1 MTVSSRSAKLKS
13 LELQGYKTF
22 ASKAEFLFAPT
33 ITAIVG
39 PNGSGKS
46 NIADSIR
53 WVLGEQSYS
62 LLRGK
67 KTEDM
72 IFTGSDSKPRAGMAS
87 AQITF
92 DNSNG
97 WLPIDFTEVTVGRKA
112 YRDGQNEYMINGQRV
127 RLKDVSE
134 MLARSGLAQ
143 RTYTIIGQ
151 GLVDAALSLKAE
163 ERRRLFEEAAG
174 IGLYRSRREEALRR
188 LETTRRNLER
198 VQDILAELKPRLRS
212 LERQAQRARDYEQ
225 VKEDLQEALR
235 VWYGFHYHQ
244 LLSTLQNARLRAR
257 EGVSTRDDLRDA
269 QSQCEQDLEST
280 RAEIE
285 RLRADLQQR
294 TNESSQLY
302 EQREAMG
309 RKLAVAE
316 ERQRW
321 LGEQADLI
329 TSEIESLQADRQVL
343 VGRIENA
350 QTIYDAASESL
361 REAEAARQQTIERG
375 GFDMEERQT
384 WVSRARSLRSSL
396 EDLAA
401 KRAAWETRS
410 QQALARLAELQTQ
423 AEAVTGE
430 SGTAEQEKEQ
440 AASAAKQA
448 EDVFRSAAAAATAAD
463 QTWRKARGE
472 AEDVESQ
479 MKQAEAE
486 LGELRAAAAAAEARW
501 KTIVELERG
510 SGDAVERLISASE
523 QGQLGGLLG
532 LLAGQM
538 QFDKE
543 HESAVLAALGEFAG
557 GLAFRTKTGLQQAL
571 DLLAGERPNGL
582 AALLPLEPSSSLKR
596 VKAPSAAGVVGIAAD
611 LVSTSEDYRPLV
623 EALLSRAVVVD
634 GRRAAAQIA
643 PRLPEDAR
651 AITLAGEVFYPNG
664 AVVVGR
670 RAPVVQLASSKELEA
685 EAAALQGKIQQTV
698 GRMGNLEGSLGE
710 AEQRV
715 QVALSD
721 LEGRREE
728 ERQAQL
734 AWREAVLRQEQVT
747 SHAAGIARRA
757 QAVAAEIGTL
767 RKSVEGLD
775 AQREDL
781 LPERERLESELQSV
795 QSRLQA
801 AESDVQVAQAESSW
815 QMAKRNAVEAEGR
828 LEDLGGRLEALDREI
843 AQWQTRG
850 EATQSEQ
857 RELAGTLDA
866 LRAGVAESETALE
879 RKTAEVA
886 PLEESLRAAENRRTE
901 LERQESKIRADLR
914 LAEHRHSQAQIEL
927 ARREEELVSLK
938 RRIEDDFGL
947 VSFEG
952 EEGSPEQAP
961 LPIEG
966 LVEKLPHID
975 LLPAEQEAAVRR
987 LRAQLRRMG
996 AINPEAQQEYREVRT
1011 RVEFM
1016 TSQVDDLREAEK
1028 QLQDVIA
1035 ELDMLME
1042 REFKATFEAVASAF
1056 KETFQRL
1063 FGGGS
1068 ARLTLTEPDNPND
1081 SGIEIEARLPGKRE
1095 QGLAVLS
1102 GGERSLTACALVFAL
1117 LQVSPTPF
1125 CVLDEVDAMLDE
1137 ANVDRFRDMLRELSD
1152 ATQFIVIT
1160 HNRQTVQ
1167 AAESVYGVSMGM
1179 DSASKVISLDL
1190 DQAEREVAA

>member
-1 MTVSSRSAKLKS
+1 MTVTSRSAKLKS
-13 LELQGYKTF
+13 LQLQGYKTF
-22 ASKAEFLFAPT
+22 ASKADFLFAPT

-72 IFTGSDSKPRAGMAS
+72 IFTGSESKPRSGMAS
-87 AQITF
+87 AEITF

-97 WLPIDFTEVTVGRKA
+97 WLPIDFSEVTIGRRA

-127 RLKDVSE
+127 RLRDVSE

-188 LETTRRNLER
+188 LESTRRNLER
-198 VQDILAELKPRLRS
+198 VQDILSELRPRLRS

-244 LLSTLQNARLRAR
+244 LLATLQNARQHAR
-257 EGVSTRDDLRDA
+257 EGATARDDLREA
-269 QSQCEQDLEST
+269 QSQCEQDLLAT
-280 RAEIE
+280 RGEIE
-285 RLRADLQQR
+285 NLRADLQRR
-294 TNESSQLY
+294 TNESAELY

-309 RKLAVAE
+309 RKLAVTE

-321 LGEQADLI
+321 LADQADLV
-329 TSEIESLQADRQVL
+329 TSEVQSLQADRQVL

-350 QTIYDAASESL
+350 HAIYDAAAGSL
-361 REAEAARQQTIERG
+361 EEAEAERRQAIERG
-375 GFDMEERQT
+375 GFDVEERQT
-384 WVSRARSLRSSL
+384 WVSRSRSLRQSL

-401 KRAAWETRS
+401 RRSAWETRS
-410 QQALARLAELQTQ
+410 QQAMARLAELQAQ
-423 AEAVTGE
+423 ADAIGAE
-430 SGTAEQEKEQ
+430 SQASEQELDQ
-440 AASAAKQA
+440 AASSARTAEELYRSVQA
-448 EDVFRSAAAAATAAD
+448 EATAAD
-463 QTWRKARGE
+463 QAWSQARADAESAESNLKQTE
-472 AEDVESQ
+472 AD
-479 MKQAEAE
+479 
-486 LGELRAAAAAAEARW
+486 LGELRAAAAAAEARL

-510 SGDAVERLISASE
+510 SGDAIERLISAAE

-538 QFDKE
+538 QFSKE

-557 GLAFRTKTGLQQAL
+557 GLAFRTQTGLQQAL
-571 DLLAGERPNGL
+571 ELLSSERTNGL
-582 AALLPLEPSSSLKR
+582 AALLPLEPASSPKPM
-596 VKAPSAAGVVGIAAD
+596 KAPSGAGVIGMAAD
-611 LVSTSEDYRPLV
+611 LVRTSDDYRPLV
-623 EALLSRAVVVD
+623 EALLSRAVVVE
-634 GRRAAAQIA
+634 GRHAAAQIA
-643 PRLPEDAR
+643 SDLPEGSR

-670 RAPVVQLASSKELEA
+670 RVPKVQFANSSELEA
-685 EAAALQGKIQQTV
+685 QLADIQGSIQQTANRSESLQRAV
-698 GRMGNLEGSLGE
+698 QEAGGRVRRAQTEFES
-710 AEQRV
+710 
-715 QVALSD
+715 
-721 LEGRREE
+721 RREA

-734 AWREAVLRQEQVT
+734 TWREATLRQEQAT
-747 SHAAGIARRA
+747 DRAAEVARRL
-757 QAVAAEIGTL
+757 QSVAAEIASL
-767 RKSVEGLD
+767 RKSIEAME

-781 LPERERLESELQSV
+781 LPERERLESELQST
-795 QSRLQA
+795 QTRLQA
-801 AESDVQVAQAESSW
+801 AESDVQLAQVESSW

-828 LEDLGGRLEALDREI
+828 LEDLKGRLETLDREL
-843 AQWQTRG
+843 AQWQSRAELTR
-850 EATQSEQ
+850 SEQ
-857 RELAGTLDA
+857 QELAEALVE
-866 LRAGVAESETALE
+866 LRAGVAKFEVVLES
-879 RKTAEVA
+879 KTAEVA
-886 PLEESLRAAENRRTE
+886 PLEEGLREAENRRTE
-901 LERQESKIRADLR
+901 LERSESKIRADLR

-952 EEGSPEQAP
+952 EDGSPEQAP

-966 LVEKLPHID
+966 LVEKLPRID
-975 LLPAEQEAAVRR
+975 ILPAEQEASVRR

-996 AINPEAQQEYREVRT
+996 AINQEAQHEYREVRT

-1042 REFKATFEAVASAF
+1042 REFRATFEAVASAF

-1068 ARLTLTEPDNPND
+1068 ARLTLTEPENPNE

-1152 ATQFIVIT
+1152 TTQFIVIT

-1167 AAESVYGVSMGM
+1167 AAETVYGVSMGV

-1190 DQAEREVAA
+1190 DQAEREAAA